1 MSDNKNI
8 IKISDYYKDFDIPEI
23 YYNNN
28 NLRNLLELTVEN
40 DIHIFSSNNKK
51 LKIKSKKKILKECNN
66 KKKIKLKEFSKE
78 LDDYNTNTV
87 DINSSYLEGTNNK
100 YINNIKSIDN
110 IIKIL
115 DTDFHKLVSIQND
128 KFIET
133 YSNI

>member
-1 MSDNKNI
+1 MSDSKNI
-8 IKISDYYKDFDIPEI
+8 IKISDYCKEFDIPQI
-23 YYNNN
+23 YYNNI
-28 NLRNLLELTVEN
+28 NLRNLLQLTVDN
-40 DIHIFSSNNKK
+40 DIHLFSNKNKK
-51 LKIKSKKKILKECNN
+51 LKSKKKILKECNT
-66 KKKIKLKEFSKE
+66 KKKIKLKEFAKE

-87 DINSSYLEGTNNK
+87 EINSSYLEGTNNK

-115 DTDFHKLVSIQND
+115 DTEFNKLLPIQNE

>member
-1 MSDNKNI
+1 MLLSHPA
-8 IKISDYYKDFDIPEI
+8 KIVPEI
-23 YYNNN
+23 ERRVNQ
-28 NLRNLLELTVEN
+28 NLSSFVNFKLKLEIDEN
-40 DIHIFSSNNKK
+40 DIHIFSSNKKK

-66 KKKIKLKEFSKE
+66 KKKIKLKEFAKE

-115 DTDFHKLVSIQND
+115 DTDFNKLLSIKND